1 MLKKINRAAVV
12 ASMLLM
18 PCIPLQAA
26 ENYGY
31 VCTYESGV
39 RNIEV
44 VYLQEDST
52 VPCEV
57 RYIKDSVSN
66 TLWNAQREVGY
77 CESKAEAF
85 VEKIEGW
92 GWSCG
97 RESDQ
102 N

>member
-1 MLKKINRAAVV
+1 MPKKINRLAVIV
-12 ASMLLM
+12 SMFLVPCM
-18 PCIPLQAA
+18 PLKAA

-31 VCTYESGV
+31 ICTYETGV

-44 VYLQEDST
+44 VYLQEASA

-66 TLWNAQREVGY
+66 TLWNAEREPGY

-85 VEKIEGW
+85 VEKIKGW
-92 GWSCG
+92 GWSCD
-97 RESDQ
+97 REAAD
-102 N
+102 